1 MQDSQIYEKLAGT
14 FRDVFD
20 DNNIQISSQTSA
32 SDIEN
37 WDSFNHINL
46 VLAIQAS
53 FGIKFSSSELES
65 MENVGDI
72 VMLIQRKL
80 AKP

>member
-1 MQDSQIYEKLAGT
+1 MQDSQIYEKLTTT
-14 FRDVFD
+14 FHDIFD
-20 DNNIQISSQTSA
+20 DKDIQIGPETSA

-46 VLAIQAS
+46 VLAIQSS

-65 MENVGDI
+65 MENVGEI
-72 VMLIQRKL
+72 VTLIQRKL
-80 AKP
+80 S